1 MSDTITI
8 KDVRTYAI
16 SKEGGGDYHLQE
28 KGHWITDTY
37 IANPMSMYPKYKKTR
52 TSWGIGVL
60 GSVVVEIE
68 LSNGIIGVATGLGGE
83 PACWLIQNHFKRFL
97 IGESP
102 KNLNL
107 IWDQMFKASM
117 FYGRKGITICTIS
130 VIDLALWDAL
140 GILRDEPVWQ
150 MIGGKV
156 RDEIH
161 FYCTGPEPTA
171 VKEMG
176 FWGSKVPLPFG
187 PGDGH
192 EGLEKNYQY
201 LKKHRESVPKDFPLM
216 VDCYMSLTV
225 QYAIALAK
233 KCEDLNINWWE
244 EVLHPDDIDGF
255 VQIKQAHPDKKW
267 TTGEHEYTRYGFR
280 KLIESKSIDILQ
292 PDVMWVGGMTELL
305 KISAMAA
312 AYDLPVIPHGSGPY
326 SSHFI
331 FSQPHSPFCEY
342 VAGSPDGKSVIK
354 MFPYFDGEQLP
365 DNGRIKPSYEPGFG
379 MTIKSKDTLI
389 EIK

>member
-1 MSDTITI
+1 MSEKITI
-8 KDVRTYAI
+8 KEVRTYST

-37 IANPMSMYPKYKKTR
+37 IANPMSMYPEYKKTR

-68 LSNGIIGVATGLGGE
+68 LSNGVVGVATGLGGE

-97 IGESP
+97 IGQSP

-117 FYGRKGITICTIS
+117 FYGRKGLTICAIS
-130 VIDLALWDAL
+130 VVDLDLWDAL
-140 GILRDEPVWQ
+140 GVLRNEPVWE

-161 FYCTGPEPTA
+161 FYCTGPEPT
-171 VKEMG
+171 VVREMG

-187 PGDGH
+187 PADGH

-201 LKKHRESVPKDFPLM
+201 LKKHRDSLPENLPLM
-216 VDCYMSLTV
+216 VDCYMSLTA
-225 QYAIALAK
+225 QYAIQLAK

-255 VQIKQAHPDKKW
+255 KIIKQAHPDKKW

-280 KLIESKSIDILQ
+280 QLIESKSIDILQ

-312 AYDLPVIPHGSGPY
+312 AYDLPVVPHGSGPY

-342 VAGSPDGKSVIK
+342 IAGSPDGKSVIK

-365 DNGRIKPSYEPGFG
+365 VKGKIKPSYDPGFG
-379 MTIKSKDTLI
+379 MTIKNKDLLV
-389 EIK
+389 EFK

>member
-1 MSDTITI
+1 
-8 KDVRTYAI
+8 V
-16 SKEGGGDYHLQE
+16 
-28 KGHWITDTY
+28 
-37 IANPMSMYPKYKKTR
+37 
-52 TSWGIGVL
+52 
-60 GSVVVEIE
+60 
-68 LSNGIIGVATGLGGE
+68 
-83 PACWLIQNHFKRFL
+83 
-97 IGESP
+97 
-102 KNLNL
+102 
-107 IWDQMFKASM
+107 
-117 FYGRKGITICTIS
+117 
-130 VIDLALWDAL
+130 DLALWDSL
-140 GILRDEPVWQ
+140 GILREEPVWE

-161 FYCTGPEPTA
+161 FYCTGPEPTETR
-171 VKEMG
+171 KMG

-187 PGDGH
+187 PSDGH

-201 LKKHRESVPKDFPLM
+201 LKKHRDSIPKDFPLM
-216 VDCYMSLTV
+216 VDCYMSLTA
-225 QYAIALAK
+225 QYAIQLAK

-255 VQIKQAHPDKKW
+255 KIIKQAHPDKKW

-280 KLIESKSIDILQ
+280 QLIESKSIDILQ

-312 AYDLPVIPHGSGPY
+312 AYDLPVVPHGSGPY

-342 VAGSPDGKSVIK
+342 IAGSPDGKSVVK

-365 DNGRIKPSYEPGFG
+365 ENGRIKPSYDPGFG
-379 MTIKSKDTLI
+379 MTIKNKDMLV